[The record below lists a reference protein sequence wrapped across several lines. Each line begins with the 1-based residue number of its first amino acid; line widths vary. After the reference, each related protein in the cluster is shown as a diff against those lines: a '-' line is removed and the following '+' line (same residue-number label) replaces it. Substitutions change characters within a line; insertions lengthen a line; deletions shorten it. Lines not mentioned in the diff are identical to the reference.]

1 MKLQEL
7 VKIKSVF
14 APIVRLK
21 LSPKLS
27 YKIMKLLKEIEF
39 DETFLNRKIKELID
53 EYGERDKSGKFVI
66 ENGNIVIQKDK
77 EQECQ
82 KALLELNDLEVDN
95 PTCSFTLNELQEIT
109 LSVQDMAIIEN
120 LIKEEN

>member
-39 DETFLNRKIKELID
+39 DETFLNNKIKELID

-82 KALLELNDLEVDN
+82 KALLELNNLEVDK

>member
-39 DETFLNRKIKELID
+39 DETFLNSKIKELID

-66 ENGNIVIQKDK
+66 ESGNIVIQKDK

-82 KALLELNDLEVDN
+82 KALLELNNLEVDN

>member
-53 EYGERDKSGKFVI
+53 EYGERDKNGKFVI